1 MPRLDDF
8 YRLSASRAELARLN
22 NFNAIRL
29 SCAER
34 MANGKALRSNVP
46 GSSHAEFRTARGR
59 ADPVSILETQ
69 NATRIK
75 ELVPVRMARM
85 LTSPFAFLRGSAAIM
100 AGDLANSPRTDL
112 EVMACGDMHL
122 MNFGL
127 FASAERN
134 LIFAINDFDEVLPGP
149 WEWDLKRLAASAAV
163 AALFLGG
170 DRIDAEQAAR
180 AVVEAYVRRIRSYAE
195 MGFLEVWYD
204 LIDEKAI
211 LAASPRHLRKLAQ
224 AAFAKARARGH
235 IRALDRLTE
244 EVNGEHR
251 IVEDVPLIV
260 RAKHLPD
267 GTPMTEALKTMLR
280 SYLASLPEDRRRLL
294 SRYGIVD
301 VARKVVGVGS
311 VGTSCWVV
319 LLQEQGAGS
328 PLFLQIKA
336 RESVL
341 AHYLDSKGSIKQQ
354 GRRVVIGQ
362 RMIQGAPDIF
372 LGWGPVNP
380 VNGRRHYYVRQLA
393 DMKGGLNLN
402 EGDREALG
410 GLSKYC
416 GLCGWAL
423 ALAHAK
429 SGDAA
434 MISGYCG
441 IGDVLAEIFLDLI
454 LSRPGVTMTHLRRR
468 PSVTGSRWP
477 ERLERIGGGL
487 RCAPLPDR
495 QTICKNIL
503 ASPASDQ

>member
-8 YRLSASRAELARLN
+8 FRLNASRAELAKLN
-22 NFNAIRL
+22 NFDAIHL
-29 SCAER
+29 SATER
-34 MANGKALRSNVP
+34 MANGKALRRNVP
-46 GSSHAEFRTARGR
+46 RSSHAEFRTARGR
-59 ADPVSILETQ
+59 PDPVSILETQ

-180 AVVEAYVRRIRSYAE
+180 AVVEAYVRRIRGYAE

-204 LIDEKAI
+204 LIDEKSI
-211 LAASPRHLRKLAQ
+211 LAAAPRRLRKLAQ
-224 AAFAKARARGH
+224 ATFAKARARGH

-267 GTPMTEALKTMLR
+267 GTPMTEALETMLR

-294 SRYGIVD
+294 SRYRIVD

-319 LLQEQGAGS
+319 LLEEQGAGS
-328 PLFLQIKA
+328 PLFLQIKEA
-336 RESVL
+336 LESVL
-341 AHYLDSKGSIKQQ
+341 ARHLDSNRPIKQQ

-362 RMIQGAPDIF
+362 RMIQGSPDIF
-372 LGWGPVNP
+372 LGWGPVNA
-380 VNGRRHYYVRQLA
+380 VNGNGSGRHYYVRQLA

-402 EGDREALG
+402 EGDREALD

-441 IGDVLAEIFLDLI
+441 SGD
-454 LSRPGVTMTHLRRR
+454 S
-468 PSVTGSRWP
+468 
-477 ERLERIGGGL
+477 
-487 RCAPLPDR
+487 LPDAIGKFSLIYLE
-495 QTICKNIL
+495 QTERDHGALEAAARRGRITV
-503 ASPASDQ
+503 AAQA

>member
-1 MPRLDDF
+1 
-8 YRLSASRAELARLN
+8 
-22 NFNAIRL
+22 
-29 SCAER
+29 
-34 MANGKALRSNVP
+34 
-46 GSSHAEFRTARGR
+46 
-59 ADPVSILETQ
+59 
-69 NATRIK
+69 
-75 ELVPVRMARM
+75 M

-100 AGDLANSPRTDL
+100 AGDLANSPRTNL

-122 MNFGL
+122 LNFGL

-134 LIFAINDFDEVLPGP
+134 LVFAINDFDEVLPGP

-163 AALFLGG
+163 AAIFLGG
-170 DRIDAEQAAR
+170 DRTDAEQAAR
-180 AVVEAYVRRIRSYAE
+180 AVVAAYVRRIRDYAE

-204 LIDEKAI
+204 LIDEKTI
-211 LAASPRHLRKLAQ
+211 LAAAPQRLRKRAE
-224 AAFAKARARGH
+224 ATFAKARARGH

-267 GTPMTEALKTMLR
+267 GTPVTEALETMLR

-294 SRYGIVD
+294 SRYRIVD

-319 LLQEQGAGS
+319 LLEEQGADS
-328 PLFLQIKA
+328 PLFLQIKEA

-341 AHYLDSKGSIKQQ
+341 ARYLDSQRSIKQQ

-362 RMIQGAPDIF
+362 RMIQGSPDIF
-372 LGWGPVNP
+372 LGWGPVSS
-380 VNGRRHYYVRQLA
+380 VNGSGQHYYVRQLA

-402 EGDREALG
+402 EGDREALDR
-410 GLSKYC
+410 LSRYC

-434 MISGYCG
+434 MLSGYCG
-441 IGDVLAEIFLDLI
+441 TGDA
-454 LSRPGVTMTHLRRR
+454 
-468 PSVTGSRWP
+468 
-477 ERLERIGGGL
+477 
-487 RCAPLPDR
+487 LPDAIGKFSLSYLQ
-495 QTICKNIL
+495 QTERDYGALEAAARRGRIPV
-503 ASPASDQ
+503 AREA

>member
-8 YRLSASRAELARLN
+8 FRLNASRAELARLN

-34 MANGKALRSNVP
+34 MANGKALRRNVP
-46 GSSHAEFRTARGR
+46 RLSHAKFRTARGR
-59 ADPVSILETQ
+59 PDPVSILETQ

-100 AGDLANSPRTDL
+100 AGDLANSPRTNL

-163 AALFLGG
+163 AALFLSG
-170 DRIDAEQAAR
+170 DRTDAEEAAR
-180 AVVEAYVRRIRSYAE
+180 AVVEAYVRRICIYAN

-211 LAASPRHLRKLAQ
+211 LAAAPQRLRKLAQ
-224 AAFAKARARGH
+224 GTFAKARARGH

-244 EVNGEHR
+244 EVNGENR

-267 GTPMTEALKTMLR
+267 GTPMTKALETMLR

-294 SRYGIVD
+294 SRYRIVD

-319 LLQEQGAGS
+319 LLEEYGAGS
-328 PLFLQIKA
+328 PLFLQIKEA

-341 AHYLDSKGSIKQQ
+341 ACHLGSRRSIQQQ

-362 RMIQGAPDIF
+362 RMIQGSPDIF
-372 LGWGPVNP
+372 LGWGPVNAA
-380 VNGRRHYYVRQLA
+380 NGSRHYYVRQLA
-393 DMKGGLNLN
+393 DMKGGLNLS
-402 EGDREALG
+402 EGDRQALG
-410 GLSKYC
+410 GLSRYC
-416 GLCGWAL
+416 ALCGWAL

-441 IGDVLAEIFLDLI
+441 TGDA
-454 LSRPGVTMTHLRRR
+454 
-468 PSVTGSRWP
+468 
-477 ERLERIGGGL
+477 
-487 RCAPLPDR
+487 LPDAIGKFSLAYLE
-495 QTICKNIL
+495 QTERDHGALK
-503 ASPASDQ
+503 AAARRGRVPVAKQA